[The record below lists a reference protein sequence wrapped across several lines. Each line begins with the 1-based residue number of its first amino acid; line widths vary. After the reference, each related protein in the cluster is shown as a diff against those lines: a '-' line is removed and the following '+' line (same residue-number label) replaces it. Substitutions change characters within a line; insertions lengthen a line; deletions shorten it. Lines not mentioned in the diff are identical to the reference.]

1 MSCSK
6 RLSVAE
12 ESPSAPWAEPGSL
25 RRFLLEAQPL
35 RGHWVRLGAAWQD
48 LRATRSYPPLVEALL
63 GEAATAVAL
72 LTATLKFAG
81 TLTLQLAGDGRVR
94 LLVAQ
99 CTDDFQ
105 LRAVAHHDMGSD
117 EVADFRQLVGT
128 GRLAVTVQPEASVAQ
143 YQGIVPLE
151 GANLGQ
157 CLERYFESSE
167 QLPTRLMLAADALR
181 AGGMLLQKLPGAAGN
196 GEGAGALLQGVWED
210 LQRGL
215 DELPPEVLLGA
226 TTEEAVRRVC
236 GVHDCRLFAATP
248 VRFGCRCNEERVRG
262 LVRSLGVDEARAA
275 VAEQGALTVT
285 CEFCGRDY
293 RYDSVDVE
301 QLFAA
306 AGPVQRSPGR
316 SN

>member
-1 MSCSK
+1 
-6 RLSVAE
+6 VAE
-12 ESPSAPWAEPGSL
+12 ASAHIRAEEPGAL

-35 RGHWVRLGAAWQD
+35 RGNWVRLGPAWEE
-48 LRATRSYPPLVEALL
+48 LRARRSYPPVVEALL
-63 GEAATAVAL
+63 GEAATAVVL

-81 TLTLQLAGDGRVR
+81 TLTLQLAGNGRVR

-99 CTDDFQ
+99 CTDDFR
-105 LRAVAHHDMGSD
+105 LRAVAHHDLDTG
-117 EVADFRQLVGT
+117 EVADFSQLVGT
-128 GRLAVTVQPEASVAQ
+128 GRLAVTVQPDAAVAQ

-167 QLPTRLMLAADALR
+167 QIPTRLMLAADPKR
-181 AGGMLLQKLPGAAGN
+181 AGGMLLQKLPGNDGS
-196 GEGAGALLQGVWED
+196 GEGAGALLQDVWED

-215 DELPPEVLLGA
+215 DTLPPEVLLEA
-226 TTEEAVRRVC
+226 TAEDAVQRVC
-236 GVHDCRLFAATP
+236 GAHDCRLFGATP
-248 VRFGCRCNEERVRG
+248 VRFGCRCNEERVTG
-262 LVRSLGVDEARAA
+262 LVRSLGVEEARAA

-301 QLFAA
+301 QLFTADV
-306 AGPVQRSPGR
+306 PVPPSPGTY
-316 SN
+316 N